1 MATVT
6 LKPTTVL
13 HKAYYR
19 VASNQLNTTTRPTDP
34 SWVEASATE
43 FAAADYVAVDSDDAS
58 RTARLASA
66 TVATRWCASSEEFT
80 FDLSAYSGITNIEI
94 MWDGYVKT
102 VDAIDLEAFFKKS
115 GVGAWTNIGA
125 VPEADGAGW
134 EIDVNDAVC
143 YLDAGIYKIGVLVV
157 STKVTTNTTANT
169 YSDALQ
175 IIVTYTPAAGL
186 SIPVAMHHYGQMTR
200 IHRG

>member
-1 MATVT
+1 MVTAT
-6 LKPTTVL
+6 LKPTTAL

-19 VASNQLNTTTRPTDP
+19 TIGNQLPTTPKPTDP
-34 SWVEASATE
+34 SWVEGSPTE

-66 TVATRWCASSEEFT
+66 TIATRWCASSEEFT
-80 FDLSAYSGITNIEI
+80 FDLSAYPGITNIEI

-102 VDAIDLEAFFKKS
+102 VDVIDLEAFFKKS
-115 GVGAWTNIGA
+115 GAGAWTNVGA

-134 EIDVNDAVC
+134 EIDVNDVVC
-143 YLDAGIYKIGVLVV
+143 YTAAGIYKIGVLVV
-157 STKVTTNTTANT
+157 STKVITNTTANT

-175 IIVTYTPAAGL
+175 IIVTYTPVAGGAL
-186 SIPVAMHHYGQMTR
+186 KRLLVGV
-200 IHRG
+200 GL

>member
-1 MATVT
+1 MVTVT
-6 LKPTTVL
+6 LKPTTAL

-19 VASNQLNTTTRPTDP
+19 TVGNQPPATPKPTDP
-34 SWVEASATE
+34 GWVEASPTE
-43 FAAADYVAVDSDDAS
+43 FAAADYVAVDSDDGS
-58 RTARLASA
+58 RTSRLASA

-80 FDLSAYSGITNIEI
+80 FDLSAYPGITNIEI

-115 GVGAWTNIGA
+115 GAGAWTNIGA

-143 YLDAGIYKIGVLVV
+143 YLDGGIYKIGVLVV

-169 YSDALQ
+169 YTDALQ
-175 IIVTYTPAAGL
+175 IIVTYTPVGGAVLRRLLVGVGL
-186 SIPVAMHHYGQMTR
+186 
-200 IHRG
+200 

>member
-6 LKPTTVL
+6 LKPTTAL

-19 VASNQLNTTTRPTDP
+19 IASNRTGTRPTDP
-34 SWVEASATE
+34 SWVEASPTE

-58 RTARLASA
+58 RTSHLASA
-66 TVATRWCASSEEFT
+66 TIATRWCASSEEFT
-80 FDLSAYSGITNIEI
+80 FDLSAYPGITNIEI
-94 MWDGYVKT
+94 MWDGYCKT
-102 VDAIDLEAFFKKS
+102 VDVIDTEAFFKKS
-115 GVGAWTNIGA
+115 AAATWTNVGA

-143 YLDAGIYKIGVLVV
+143 YTAAGIYKIGVLVV
-157 STKVTTNTTANT
+157 STKATTNTTANT

-175 IIVTYTPAAGL
+175 IIVTYTPASGI
-186 SIPVAMHHYGQMTR
+186 SVPVAMHHYGQMR
-200 IHRG
+200 KIHGG